1 MQRILE
7 WFTTDVGISTLT
19 SIGTFL
25 LVLICYGIRCIANK
39 VTNDKLRMLIEILP
53 EALESA
59 EKNGGSAQQKL
70 TFATNYIT
78 TRIKNLPIA
87 IITDAIENGIT
98 VSKSVNVRSKST
110 NVDSNTSSSSSRRI
124 V

>member
-1 MQRILE
+1 MQKILE
-7 WFTTDVGISTLT
+7 WFITDVGISTLT

-25 LVLICYGIRCIANK
+25 LALICYSIRCIANK
-39 VTNDKLRMLIEILP
+39 VTNDKLRRLIEILP
-53 EALESA
+53 DALEAA
-59 EKNGGSAQQKL
+59 EKNGGSSQQKL

-78 TRIKNLPIA
+78 TRIKNLSIA

-98 VSKSVNVRSKST
+98 VSKVINVRSKST
-110 NVDSNTSSSSSRRI
+110 NVDSNTSSSGSRRI